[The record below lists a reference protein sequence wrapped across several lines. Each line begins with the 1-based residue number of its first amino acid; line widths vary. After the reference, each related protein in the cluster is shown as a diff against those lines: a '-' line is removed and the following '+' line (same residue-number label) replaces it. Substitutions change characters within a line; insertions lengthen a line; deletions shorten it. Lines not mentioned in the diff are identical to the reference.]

1 MGKTFEAL
9 LRAEREKEGKLEQVK
24 AEKMSAALPED
35 CNLRSQVAE
44 EYRRLKYRIV
54 KMDPERKIRS
64 ILFVSPTGGEGNSTV
79 LAHFA
84 TVLACEG
91 DRVLVVDTNL
101 RRPSIHRIFNVE
113 LKNGFSEFIL
123 QESSLESVMKG
134 TSFRNLQ
141 IVTSG
146 DIHSDPFAVISLKS
160 LDSCIARL
168 KLKADWVLFDSPS
181 IDSYNDALALAP
193 RLDGV
198 VLVIQAETTR
208 WEVAMSARQ
217 RMEASNARILGVV
230 LNKRRFYIP
239 EWLYKRL

>member
-9 LRAEREKEGKLEQVK
+9 LRAEREKQGKSGQEK
-24 AEKMSAALPED
+24 AEEIPAAPPEK
-35 CNLRSQVAE
+35 CNLPAQIAE

-54 KMDPERKIRS
+54 NMDPERKIRT

-91 DRVLVVDTNL
+91 DRVLLVDTNF
-101 RRPSIHRIFNVE
+101 RRPSIHEIFNLEV
-113 LKNGFSEFIL
+113 KNGFPEFIL
-123 QESSLESVMKG
+123 QESALEEVLKE
-134 TSFRNLQ
+134 TSFKNLQ
-141 IVTSG
+141 VISRGNT
-146 DIHSDPFAVISLKS
+146 HSDPFTTINLKS

-181 IDSYNDALALAP
+181 IDAYNDALALAP

-198 VLVIQAETTR
+198 VLVVQAEKTR
-208 WEVAMSARQ
+208 WEVALSAKQ
-217 RMEASNARILGVV
+217 RIEASNARILGVV